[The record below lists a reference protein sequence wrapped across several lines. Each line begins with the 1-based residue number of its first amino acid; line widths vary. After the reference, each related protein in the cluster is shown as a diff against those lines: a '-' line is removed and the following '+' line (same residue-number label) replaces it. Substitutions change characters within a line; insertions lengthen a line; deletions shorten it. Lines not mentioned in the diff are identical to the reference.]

1 MVATTLVTA
10 CPPPSPMLFL
20 ETPLYSHYHLF
31 LRSFHA
37 RSWKSFRLSRTPPPS
52 LPPCPARFPLVE
64 TSRVLPSSP
73 LPVKSSNAVA
83 IFGIPYPPP
92 PSPFPS
98 WNKKGRA
105 QSRQKI
111 SKSLDKGV
119 LETPLASLATPIFL
133 YQSKLRLRGFEETEE
148 EELWTMFSIFV
159 VVLNLPKGGGGEA
172 SFREW
177 NSVEDCK
184 INRERSP
191 GLTLDW
197 ILTLWKCLI
206 DIISVRMESLQGRR
220 GMLGWF
226 TKDWRRRVLF
236 PPPLLLE
243 MLSGF
248 NVWLSSN
255 GWTKFVW
262 GRWW

>member
-1 MVATTLVTA
+1 MVVATTLVTA
-10 CPPPSPMLFL
+10 CPPSLFL

-31 LRSFHA
+31 LRSFLKILSPVAHA
-37 RSWKSFRLSRTPPPS
+37 S
-52 LPPCPARFPLVE
+52 LFSSPCPARFPPEE
-64 TSRVLPSSP
+64 TSLPPWKVQTRWQSSGFPILPSS
-73 LPVKSSNAVA
+73 SFS
-83 IFGIPYPPP
+83 F
-92 PSPFPS
+92 SFFS
-98 WNKKGRA
+98 WNKRGTA

-119 LETPLASLATPIFL
+119 LETPFPSSLPPSSF
-133 YQSKLRLRGFEETEE
+133 KLQVKGLRGNGRGGTLDDVFYICRGV
-148 EELWTMFSIFV
+148 ELT
-159 VVLNLPKGGGGEA
+159 GERGKRRQV
-172 SFREW
+172 FGNEILFQ
-177 NSVEDCK
+177 DCK

-206 DIISVRMESLQGRR
+206 DIISRTNGEFTGGKRG

-226 TKDWRRRVLF
+226 TRDWRRRVLF
-236 PPPLLLE
+236 PTPLE

-255 GWTKFVW
+255 GWTKFV
-262 GRWW
+262 REWWW